1 MGIFDKLKSTTNT
14 NQASTVDK
22 SSRSETFTFA
32 ALPES
37 LAELQALPEASLDS
51 PFKAAALTV
60 LAICAYVADQQ
71 IGLEML
77 DYLRGPRPLS
87 AYDKSFLKDRLM
99 DKNNQFIPFSYFKG
113 AKPENDYTP
122 SEPLTLVIS
131 SNSYSFKDE
140 EGAHYATLQLT
151 SGGADSPRPVTLR
164 QKGNQW
170 MLWEQ
175 QLFVGIRKARSL
187 DEWA

>member
-1 MGIFDKLKSTTNT
+1 MGIFDKIKSTLSSGS
-14 NQASTVDK
+14 STVDK
-22 SSRSETFTFA
+22 SVKSETFKFA

-37 LAELQALPEASLDS
+37 LDQLKALPEASLDT

-60 LAICAYVADQQ
+60 LALCAYVADQP

-99 DKNNQFIPFSYFKG
+99 DKNNLFIPFSYFQG
-113 AKPENDYTP
+113 AVPGNDYTP
-122 SEPLTLVIS
+122 SEPFTLTVS
-131 SNSYSFKDE
+131 SNPYTYKDE
-140 EGAHYATLQLT
+140 GDAHYATLYVT
-151 SGGADSPRPVTLR
+151 SGGADSPRPITLR
-164 QKGNQW
+164 QKGSQW

-175 QLFVGIRKARSL
+175 QIFVGIRKAKSL
-187 DEWA
+187 DDWS